1 MIACFLDTVRDAIWL
16 RTWLSTCVYAIAVW
30 ILNATCGVHCVW
42 DTNVVVS
49 KYLVVP
55 IQCPLIQCK
64 YRSHVLPPYQACDQL
79 SMSCWPFYTWAS
91 NSKVFT
97 QSWPNILIQFHRIAE
112 QKKQQLKK
120 QFSLDFSI
128 FQKPTIGLGK
138 TWYMTYSNYISS
150 NDPCKAADGVQ
161 QPCIREKVV
170 GLSGEQLS
178 CFHLLW

>member
-30 ILNATCGVHCVW
+30 ILNETCGVHCVW

-55 IQCPLIQCK
+55 IQCPLILCK

-112 QKKQQLKK
+112 QKKQLKK

-138 TWYMTYSNYISS
+138 TWYMTYSNYNSS
-150 NDPCKAADGVQ
+150 NDPCKAAEGV
-161 QPCIREKVV
+161 
-170 GLSGEQLS
+170 LM
-178 CFHLLW
+178 